1 MLFMKAMSIP
11 NNSALTL
18 HSRALCADNS
28 GAKEVDIISV
38 FGHKHRKKQNPS
50 AGIGCVVNVVVK
62 KGKPEMKGKIERAV
76 VVRTRQEFRRPN
88 GIRVKFEDN
97 AVVLVDEEGLPKASE
112 IKGCVAKEVGERFPK
127 IVGLASVVV

>member
-1 MLFMKAMSIP
+1 MRAISIP
-11 NNSALTL
+11 NNKALTL
-18 HSRALCADNS
+18 HSRVLCADNS

-38 FGHKHRKKQNPS
+38 FGYKSRKKQYPS
-50 AGIGCVVNVVVK
+50 AGIGSLVQVVVK

-76 VVRTRQEFRRPN
+76 IVRTKQEYRRPN

-97 AVVLVDEEGLPKASE
+97 ALVLVDEEGLPKASE

-127 IVGLASVVV
+127 IVGLAPAVI